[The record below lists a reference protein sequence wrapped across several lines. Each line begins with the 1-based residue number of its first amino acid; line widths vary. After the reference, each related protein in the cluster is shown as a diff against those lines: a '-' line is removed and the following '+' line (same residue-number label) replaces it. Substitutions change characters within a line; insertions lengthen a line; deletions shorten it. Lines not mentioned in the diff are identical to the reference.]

1 MQINAYVILLF
12 LSALITGALAVY
24 TLRRRSERGVIWFGL
39 LLLAIAVWC
48 LFIGFEAAATTL
60 HAKEIFSVLAYLGTP
75 TTPLLFFLFAVH
87 YTQQD
92 DWLTRPIE
100 AVLWVLPVATIVIAA
115 TNSIHKLLWP
125 TIELTRTW
133 AGVTGVYA
141 HGPWYW
147 IEVGY
152 SYLLMIAAF
161 AILIW
166 ASYRFSQLFS
176 RQSRIM
182 LLAAL
187 VPWVLNIIYA
197 LSPNTLKGVD
207 LTPLMFTVTAVLL
220 AVAIFRYHLLDI
232 RPIARN
238 VLFESMHDPMVAV
251 DDAGHV
257 VDANPAAAELVGM
270 SAAAISGQP
279 AASVLG
285 RLPGLAERLG
295 SDQNGGRFEI
305 EYVAEGEPLPRYYDS
320 RIWPLADNKGR
331 SVGKLVTLRD
341 ISDLKRGELE
351 LKSINAEL
359 DWFAHSVS
367 HDLKAPISSVCMA
380 ADVLARLLEGTDR
393 TDVLDVAAMISRN
406 AWNASER
413 VKQLLKLAESGL
425 APTDTMGV
433 DVRATVGDVLDD
445 LSSTIEERSAT
456 IEVAD
461 DLGTVVASPTQIY
474 QVFSNLIGNAL
485 AHSDRSGPRVRVL
498 RLDHAESGEHVFLVC
513 DNGAG
518 IAPERLEKIFLPF
531 QKSERTG
538 GTGIGLAIV
547 RKIAEVYAGSV
558 RAYNDKGACFEFT
571 MNDWP
576 SEGAADSGPGKPG

>member
-1 MQINAYVILLF
+1 MPAGNALEDE
-12 LSALITGALAVY
+12 
-24 TLRRRSERGVIWFGL
+24 LRRVDFTGPVGIGAFVYRDEGGAVKLKPIVEINPRYTMGRVLVELMRQTCQNSFGAFRLVNAAQLRAEGFDNFADYARS
-39 LLLAIAVWC
+39 
-48 LFIGFEAAATTL
+48 
-60 HAKEIFSVLAYLGTP
+60 
-75 TTPLLFFLFAVH
+75 
-87 YTQQD
+87 
-92 DWLTRPIE
+92 
-100 AVLWVLPVATIVIAA
+100 
-115 TNSIHKLLWP
+115 
-125 TIELTRTW
+125 
-133 AGVTGVYA
+133 
-141 HGPWYW
+141 
-147 IEVGY
+147 
-152 SYLLMIAAF
+152 
-161 AILIW
+161 
-166 ASYRFSQLFS
+166 
-176 RQSRIM
+176 
-182 LLAAL
+182 
-187 VPWVLNIIYA
+187 
-197 LSPNTLKGVD
+197 
-207 LTPLMFTVTAVLL
+207 
-220 AVAIFRYHLLDI
+220 
-232 RPIARN
+232 
-238 VLFESMHDPMVAV
+238 
-251 DDAGHV
+251 
-257 VDANPAAAELVGM
+257 
-270 SAAAISGQP
+270 
-279 AASVLG
+279 
-285 RLPGLAERLG
+285 LAEKFPL
-295 SDQNGGRFEI
+295 QT
-305 EYVAEGEPLPRYYDS
+305 EGEPLPRYYDS

-341 ISDLKRGELE
+341 ISDLKRAELE

-413 VKQLLKLAESGL
+413 VKLLLKLAESGL

>member
-12 LSALITGALAVY
+12 LSALISGALAVY
-24 TLRRRSERGVIWFGL
+24 TLKRRSERGVLWFGL
-39 LLLAIAVWC
+39 LLLAISAWC
-48 LFIGFEAAATTL
+48 LFIGFEGAATTL
-60 HAKEIFSVLAYLGTP
+60 RAKEVFSVLAYLGTP

-92 DWLTRPIE
+92 EWLTRPIE
-100 AVLWVLPVATIVIAA
+100 AVLWILPVATIVIAA

-133 AGVTGVYA
+133 AGVTGIYA

-161 AILIW
+161 GILIW

-182 LLAAL
+182 LVAAL
-187 VPWVLNIIYA
+187 FPWVLNILYA
-197 LSPNTLKGVD
+197 LSPSALDGVD
-207 LTPLMFTVTAVLL
+207 LTPLMFTITAVFLSI
-220 AVAIFRYHLLDI
+220 AIFRYHLLDI

-238 VLFESMHDPMVAV
+238 FLFESMHDPMVAV
-251 DDAGHV
+251 DDADHV
-257 VDANPAAAELVGM
+257 VDANPAAAELIGL

-279 AASVLG
+279 AVEVLE
-285 RLPGLAERLG
+285 RLPGLAEHLG
-295 SDQNGGRFEI
+295 SEENGERFEI
-305 EYVAEGEPLPRYYDS
+305 EYAAEGEPSPRYYDS
-320 RIWPLADNKGR
+320 RVWPLADSRGR

-341 ISDLKRGELE
+341 MSDLKRAELE

-380 ADVLARLLEGTDR
+380 ADVLARLLEGSDR
-393 TDVLDVAAMISRN
+393 EDILDVTAMISRN

-425 APTDTMGV
+425 TPTDTIEV
-433 DVRATVGDVLDD
+433 DIGDTVGDVLDE
-445 LSSTIEERSAT
+445 LSAT
-456 IEVAD
+456 IEAKGASVDVAL
-461 DLGTVVASPTQIY
+461 DLGTVVANPTQVY

-485 AHSDRSGPRVRVL
+485 AHSDAAKPMVRVE
-498 RLDHAESGEHVFLVC
+498 RLQAAERGEHVFLVC

-518 IAPERLEKIFLPF
+518 IPPGRLESIFLPF
-531 QKSERTG
+531 QKSESTG

-547 RKIAEVYAGSV
+547 RKIAEAYGGSV
-558 RAYNDKGACFEFT
+558 RAYNDAGACFEFK
-571 MNDWP
+571 MRDWVAHRDP
-576 SEGAADSGPGKPG
+576 AGAVSD

>member
-1 MQINAYVILLF
+1 
-12 LSALITGALAVY
+12 
-24 TLRRRSERGVIWFGL
+24 
-39 LLLAIAVWC
+39 
-48 LFIGFEAAATTL
+48 
-60 HAKEIFSVLAYLGTP
+60 
-75 TTPLLFFLFAVH
+75 
-87 YTQQD
+87 
-92 DWLTRPIE
+92 
-100 AVLWVLPVATIVIAA
+100 
-115 TNSIHKLLWP
+115 
-125 TIELTRTW
+125 
-133 AGVTGVYA
+133 
-141 HGPWYW
+141 
-147 IEVGY
+147 
-152 SYLLMIAAF
+152 
-161 AILIW
+161 
-166 ASYRFSQLFS
+166 
-176 RQSRIM
+176 
-182 LLAAL
+182 
-187 VPWVLNIIYA
+187 
-197 LSPNTLKGVD
+197 
-207 LTPLMFTVTAVLL
+207 
-220 AVAIFRYHLLDI
+220 
-232 RPIARN
+232 
-238 VLFESMHDPMVAV
+238 MHDPMVAV

-295 SDQNGGRFEI
+295 SDQNGGHFEI

-413 VKQLLKLAESGL
+413 VKLLLKLAESGL